1 MQSVGVSAVLE
12 PPIGEGSDSRETPRS
27 RISGEEGRCSGGG
40 GGEGGSAQQ
49 FCSSRTAPAPAQC
62 PLTTNAS
69 KVLLNALAINNNLW
83 YDPFQYVYD

>member
-1 MQSVGVSAVLE
+1 MQSVGVSAALE

-49 FCSSRTAPAPAQC
+49 FCSSRTAPAQC
-62 PLTTNAS
+62 HLTTNAS
-69 KVLLNALAINNNLW
+69 KGWLKALAINNNL
-83 YDPFQYVYD
+83 